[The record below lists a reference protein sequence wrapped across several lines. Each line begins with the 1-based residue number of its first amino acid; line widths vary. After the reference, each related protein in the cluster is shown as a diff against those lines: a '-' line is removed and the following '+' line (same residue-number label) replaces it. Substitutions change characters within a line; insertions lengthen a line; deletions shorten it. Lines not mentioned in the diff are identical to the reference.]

1 MDWFIYELC
10 TVLAGFSIATQN
22 GLGPSL
28 LLLTVP
34 CLYSDPQS
42 IINQKQRQIELVNH
56 STAEMTKL
64 MIDTTFQLLD
74 QSNKYKKSN
83 TTFWKLPLT
92 TKYNQILGFEKF
104 KKLLFMKAN

>member
-42 IINQKQRQIELVNH
+42 IINQKQRQIEVYGLVNH
-56 STAEMTKL
+56 STAQMTKL

-92 TKYNQILGFEKF
+92 TKYNQIREI
-104 KKLLFMKAN
+104 

>member
-34 CLYSDPQS
+34 CLNSDPQS
-42 IINQKQRQIELVNH
+42 IINRINQKQRQIEVYGLVNH
-56 STAEMTKL
+56 STAQMTKL
-64 MIDTTFQLLD
+64 MIDTSFQLLD

-83 TTFWKLPLT
+83 ETFWKLPLT
-92 TKYNQILGFEKF
+92 TRY
-104 KKLLFMKAN
+104 